1 MTPTPAEARAQAQRQ
16 RILAAAEKCF
26 IERGFH
32 AASIANIA
40 DTAQMSPG
48 LIYRY
53 FSSKS
58 EIILAIIE
66 LQLQLAREEMRQQDA
81 RADLARQIAESFAPD
96 SGTPQTNAAL
106 FLEISAEATRDPAVG
121 AAVRNSD
128 RTLEAEFRQWL
139 GRSADQGGYGLSAE
153 RAAGAVLVLQCLWEG
168 MKVREARQPDFDHV
182 ALQAALQ
189 QCLPALLRP
198 RDDPAT

>member
-1 MTPTPAEARAQAQRQ
+1 MSATATETRGQAQRQ

-26 IERGFH
+26 IEHGFH
-32 AASIANIA
+32 AASVASIA
-40 DTAQMSPG
+40 DTAGMSPG

-66 LQLQLAREEMRQQDA
+66 QQLQLARQEMQRQDA
-81 RADLARQIAESFAPD
+81 RTDLARQIAESFAAD
-96 SGTPQTNAAL
+96 AGGPQTNAAL
-106 FLEISAEATRDPAVG
+106 FLEISAEATRDAAIG

-128 RTLEAEFRQWL
+128 RTLQSEFRQWL
-139 GRSADQGGYGLSAE
+139 ERDTASGGPGLD
-153 RAAGAVLVLQCLWEG
+153 AGQARGAMLVLQCLWEG
-168 MKVREARQPDFDHV
+168 MKVREARQPDFDH
-182 ALQAALQ
+182 ATLQAALL

-198 RDDPAT
+198 